1 MKKEL
6 NKRWFSNSQNI
17 IAIGVTLI
25 GVCALIVSIMQTR
38 IMSEQRTLMYKQ
50 AKAEAWPR
58 LDIASTMSFGS
69 ISRKIEGYSLG
80 IGNAGVGPAIIK
92 HVRVTYK
99 GVVVKN
105 WKDLFE
111 NFQVPDSIK
120 KNYDY
125 STIGKRIL
133 KIGQDVIFLDLKSNL
148 PLAQAFYENSNEIE
162 FEIIYESIY
171 GDKWLLTS
179 NLNEKTIVEAIPY
192 NVIPNNVIPT
202 QEEFED

>member
-1 MKKEL
+1 M
-6 NKRWFSNSQNI
+6 
-17 IAIGVTLI
+17 
-25 GVCALIVSIMQTR
+25 CALIVSIMQTR
-38 IMSEQRTLMYKQ
+38 IMSEQRALMNKQ

-58 LDIASTMSFGS
+58 LEFGTSKSFVS
-69 ISRKIEGYSLG
+69 IGRKIEDYSLG

-111 NFQVPDSIK
+111 NFQLPDSTRN
-120 KNYDY
+120 NYDY
-125 STIGKRIL
+125 SSIGKGII
-133 KIGQDVIFLDLKSNL
+133 KIGQDVIFLRLKSNL
-148 PLAQAFYENSNEIE
+148 PLAQAFYDNSKKIE
-162 FEIIYESIY
+162 FKIIYESIY
-171 GDKWLLTS
+171 GDKWLLTR

-192 NVIPNNVIPT
+192 NVIPT